1 MGSKGTGIRRVAF
14 FSAFFLL
21 VTLLR
26 LRLLLLTDLY
36 VPRENVKDRRQKERA
51 RGGGELGARG
61 TTTVTVE
68 GRKWRRTRAEK
79 IKRGLKSGD

>member
-51 RGGGELGARG
+51 
-61 TTTVTVE
+61 
-68 GRKWRRTRAEK
+68 
-79 IKRGLKSGD
+79 

>member
-14 FSAFFLL
+14 FSALFLL

-26 LRLLLLTDLY
+26 LRLPLLTDLY

-51 RGGGELGARG
+51 
-61 TTTVTVE
+61 
-68 GRKWRRTRAEK
+68 
-79 IKRGLKSGD
+79 

>member
-14 FSAFFLL
+14 FSALFLL

-26 LRLLLLTDLY
+26 LRLRLRLPLLTDLY

-51 RGGGELGARG
+51 RGGGGLGLE
-61 TTTVTVE
+61 V
-68 GRKWRRTRAEK
+68 RRR
-79 IKRGLKSGD
+79 

>member
-14 FSAFFLL
+14 FSALFLL